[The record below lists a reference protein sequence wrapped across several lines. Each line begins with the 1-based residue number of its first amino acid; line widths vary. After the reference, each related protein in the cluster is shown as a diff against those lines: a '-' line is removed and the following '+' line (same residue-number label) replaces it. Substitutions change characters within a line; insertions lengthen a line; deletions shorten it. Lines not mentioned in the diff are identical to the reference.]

1 MVIPFNIIA
10 VVCVFTMPNSQHDM
24 NQQMKTGKGEF
35 QKDPCGKPDRGNNFK
50 TPGKAPQNKHLFPPN
65 D

>member
-24 NQQMKTGKGEF
+24 IQQMKIGKGEL
-35 QKDPCGKPDRGNNFK
+35 QNTMESSKNN
-50 TPGKAPQNKHLFPPN
+50 HLFLPN